1 MLNYASAILAALAAM
16 LCLSSCGGD
25 DHPAEGQGTGR
36 FITFTAVEDSA
47 WPAATKGALSG
58 VGDLLGD
65 GFGIWASWT
74 KDPLDKVVYGEQYY
88 YDGFNGAVFGESGT
102 MVTAADTDGDGKF
115 VQAKDSWTYS
125 PQQEWYRGYYSFAA
139 VIPASIFSDG
149 GVEGSHYSHSQTS
162 AEIAYSNGVVTGV
175 TYNNRLTLDFPDD
188 LFVLGGHSVSGTKL
202 PASAQS
208 DLMYAFAEVDN
219 SGNAAGDVKLQF
231 TRTCAKLSILLSVND
246 PDVTMS
252 IQKIT
257 IYGLLNSIPTPLEFT
272 RVRTAANSTDGSNYP
287 DMLATAAEEHRSTL
301 DNPFAVFNRPEG
313 EGDDALKWDVKGSDP
328 DKPVAVRLVED
339 LLVFPGELSASNQL
353 KIKIDYMSGADLL
366 TTYLK
371 VSEGEWQAGRSYA
384 YSFWADYASDSK

>member
-1 MLNYASAILAALAAM
+1 MPAILAALAAM
-16 LCLSSCGGD
+16 FCLSSCVRD
-25 DHPAEGQGTGR
+25 DLPAEGQGSGR
-36 FITFTAVEDSA
+36 IISFTAVEDSV
-47 WPAATKGALSG
+47 WPGATKGALSG

-88 YDGFNGAVFGESGT
+88 YDGVNGAVFGESGT
-102 MVTAADTDGDGKF
+102 MVAAADTDGDGKF

-139 VIPASIFSDG
+139 VIPASIFGDG
-149 GVEGSHYSHSQTS
+149 GVEGSHYSHSEAS

-202 PASAQS
+202 PASAQP

-219 SGNAAGDVKLQF
+219 SGNDAGDVKLQF

-272 RVRTAANSTDGSNYP
+272 RTITAGSPAENSSFQDR
-287 DMLATAAEEHRSTL
+287 LEAATEEHRSTL
-301 DNPFAVFNRPEG
+301 DNPFAVFSRPEG

-328 DKPVAVRLVED
+328 DNLLAVRLVED

-353 KIKIDYMSGADLL
+353 KIKIDYKSGEDLL